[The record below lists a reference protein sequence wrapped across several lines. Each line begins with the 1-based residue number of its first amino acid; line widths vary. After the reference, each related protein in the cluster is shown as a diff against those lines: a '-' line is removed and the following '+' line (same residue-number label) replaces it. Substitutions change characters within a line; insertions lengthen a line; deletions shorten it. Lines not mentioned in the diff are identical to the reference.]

1 MWKRIQAR
9 LIRLIS
15 ELSSESGEAYVEY
28 VTLAGLAI
36 LVILGTVQ
44 YFFGGIADLFQRL
57 GDVLRGIG

>member
-1 MWKRIQAR
+1 MWKRIQV
-9 LIRLIS
+9 RLIS
-15 ELSSESGEAYVEY
+15 ALSSESGEAYVEY

-36 LVILGTVQ
+36 LVILGAVQ

>member
-1 MWKRIQAR
+1 MWKRIQV
-9 LIRLIS
+9 RLIS
-15 ELSSESGEAYVEY
+15 LRNSDSGEAYVEY

-57 GDVLRGIG
+57 GDMMRGIG